1 MNKINNKTVLVS
13 TSSEL
18 KDALENDNGYEYIY
32 LENDITLDSGITV
45 NKNKN
50 SVTINGTYQNV
61 MHTLTG
67 MNSVDSSDTIV
78 CISSSQQ
85 IKIKNIKIIYTN
97 TNGVVYV
104 PEDNS
109 SYNTITIYD
118 NVTFTGTQLSVN
130 PYGVVKIDNSN
141 ITIQST
147 NNVESQEVCEAERI
161 IIGGKTN
168 ITSNST
174 NFSLFYFKEDSVSPY
189 VVFSCKSNVI
199 MSTDTREFMSGTNKL
214 NFTILHDTSVHLT
227 TVMELLNSQIMA

>member
-18 KDALENDNGYEYIY
+18 KEALENDNGYEYIY

-78 CISSSQQ
+78 CISSSQK

-130 PYGVVKIDNSN
+130 LYG
-141 ITIQST
+141 
-147 NNVESQEVCEAERI
+147 
-161 IIGGKTN
+161 
-168 ITSNST
+168 
-174 NFSLFYFKEDSVSPY
+174 SLK
-189 VVFSCKSNVI
+189 
-199 MSTDTREFMSGTNKL
+199 
-214 NFTILHDTSVHLT
+214 
-227 TVMELLNSQIMA
+227 

>member
-141 ITIQST
+141 ITIQNT

-174 NFSLFYFKEDSVSPY
+174 NF
-189 VVFSCKSNVI
+189 
-199 MSTDTREFMSGTNKL
+199 
-214 NFTILHDTSVHLT
+214 
-227 TVMELLNSQIMA
+227 